1 MSILDIKVS
10 DKQNPVKKT
19 VVVYL
24 FITILTITVNKVYS
38 LYGHG
43 VSSDAMTY
51 MFLYPLIGGSF
62 VYLVIAL
69 FFSKLYRFKGYR
81 RIYNLY
87 NSGIAVLTVGSM
99 LKGVVEIAGT
109 ASLYIKFYYIVGYA
123 LLGGSLLFY
132 SYLMI
137 NYKKLQA

>member
-10 DKQNPVKKT
+10 DKKNRMKKT
-19 VVVYL
+19 VVAYL
-24 FITILTITVNKVYS
+24 FVTILTIIFNKVYS
-38 LYGHG
+38 LFGHG

-62 VYLVIAL
+62 VYLIMAL
-69 FFSKLYRFKGYR
+69 FFSKLYLFKGYR
-81 RIYNLY
+81 GIYNLY

-99 LKGVVEIAGT
+99 LKGVMEIAGT

-137 NYKKLQA
+137 NYKKLLA